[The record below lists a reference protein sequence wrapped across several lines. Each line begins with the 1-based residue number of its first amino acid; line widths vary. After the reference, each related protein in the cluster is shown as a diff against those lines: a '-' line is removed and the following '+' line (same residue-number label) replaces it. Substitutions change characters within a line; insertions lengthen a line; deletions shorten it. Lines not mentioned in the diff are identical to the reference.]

1 MMFYATYSLDA
12 YRRWTQQRLIAELDR
27 FSLVEMMVLHKTK
40 AAFLSFDPQD
50 FSMDVGTFHIEITFE
65 EETATILYDETT
77 QLKGILHFD
86 MVYGFVI
93 SYRLERN
100 GVSD

>member
-1 MMFYATYSLDA
+1 MMFYATYALDV
-12 YRRWTQQRLIAELDR
+12 YRRWTQQRLLAELDR
-27 FSLVEMMVLHKTK
+27 FSLIEMMVLHKTK
-40 AAFLSFDPQD
+40 AAFLTFDPQD
-50 FSMDVGTFHIEITFE
+50 FSLTIGNDQIEVTFD

-77 QLKGILHFD
+77 QLRGILHFD

-93 SYRLERN
+93 RYRLERN